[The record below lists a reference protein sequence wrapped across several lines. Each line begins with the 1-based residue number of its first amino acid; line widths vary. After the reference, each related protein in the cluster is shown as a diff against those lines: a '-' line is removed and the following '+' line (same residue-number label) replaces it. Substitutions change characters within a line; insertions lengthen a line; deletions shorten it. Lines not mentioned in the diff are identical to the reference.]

1 MVAVEFECDLSTD
14 LLVRVLR
21 RALMKLLME
30 LVLSLRGVQPKKIYI
45 HYYYIKENP
54 SSGSKHAYCLK
65 KFKILLYFN
74 LLWPAQ
80 HSFQNL
86 KSTLR

>member
-54 SSGSKHAYCLK
+54 SSGSKHM
-65 KFKILLYFN
+65 YFN